1 MERVQAAAEDF
12 FIRSLQKDGFLYF
25 RDDCIVLHFLALWV
39 IENVTTMTNPSI
51 SEREFPMKN
60 QMTGFKGW
68 MINRGVSG
76 LISALAFL
84 CISGQ
89 SQAAVP
95 NSLPNGTYL
104 YGESDQPNQAGA
116 TYFVFDVKEGEVKGA
131 VYSPNSNFDCAYGR
145 FENDQLLLN
154 IVSTYEKTVNPF
166 AIALDR
172 TSLIA
177 SSVNAPMIQVGLHGL
192 KSVGRLSDLDRHI
205 LATCEASKSFH

>member
-1 MERVQAAAEDF
+1 
-12 FIRSLQKDGFLYF
+12 
-25 RDDCIVLHFLALWV
+25 
-39 IENVTTMTNPSI
+39 
-51 SEREFPMKN
+51 MKN

-68 MINRGVSG
+68 MMNRGMSG
-76 LISALAFL
+76 LIGALAFL
-84 CISGQ
+84 AVCGQ

-95 NSLPNGTYL
+95 SSLPNGTYL

-116 TYFVFDVKEGEVKGA
+116 TYFVFDVNEGEVKGA

-145 FENDQLLLN
+145 FENDQLLLS

-177 SSVNAPMIQVGLHGL
+177 SSVNAPMIQVGLRGL
-192 KSVGRLSDLDRHI
+192 KSVGRLSDLDRRI
-205 LATCEASKSFH
+205 LATCKASKSLQ